1 MIYNVYDSE
10 GHLVRGG
17 FHTFMDA
24 FKWKCTFGNTGFKVG
39 KNGKV

>member
-10 GHLVRGG
+10 GYLVKGG

-24 FKWKCTFGNTGFKVG
+24 FNWKWVFGNIGYTIEHEY
-39 KNGKV
+39 N